1 MKTKKVKRR
10 KFSFKKF
17 FKFLL
22 FLIIIISLIYL
33 LSKEPIKHIK
43 VLGTNKI
50 SDDEIIEAAG
60 IENYPSYLTTSS
72 KIIENK
78 IKKLDLVNNVKVKK
92 KWGFVLEINV
102 EEEKVL
108 FLLRSSNEYVLA
120 SKKRKQNLNIESI
133 PVLINYVEDNE
144 LNKMIEK
151 FSNLSDEILSKI
163 SEIEYTPTTY
173 DPDRFLLYMKDEN
186 IVYITLSKTK
196 ELNKYNEIK
205 KQLGTHKGILYLD
218 SGNYFEIKE

>member
-92 KWGFVLEINV
+92 KWGFVY
-102 EEEKVL
+102 
-108 FLLRSSNEYVLA
+108 LLL
-120 SKKRKQNLNIESI
+120 KKE
-133 PVLINYVEDNE
+133 
-144 LNKMIEK
+144 NKI
-151 FSNLSDEILSKI
+151 
-163 SEIEYTPTTY
+163 
-173 DPDRFLLYMKDEN
+173 
-186 IVYITLSKTK
+186 
-196 ELNKYNEIK
+196 
-205 KQLGTHKGILYLD
+205 
-218 SGNYFEIKE
+218 